1 MQRAF
6 ACIRSAFFAS
16 LFISLWTF
24 YIPRWTVGRHAFDNP
39 RPLGWIVVAIGG
51 AITLSCISLFAWRG
65 LGTPAVFDPPR
76 RLVVSGPYRFMRN
89 PMYTGMAI
97 VLAGE
102 ALVFPNLTRAMLF
115 TLLFFIALFTM
126 IVIAY
131 EEPVLREKFGADY
144 VAYCRETGRWIPR
157 MRRFDNGANA
167 ALL

>member
-6 ACIRSAFFAS
+6 ACIRSAFFAA
-16 LFISLWTF
+16 LFISLWTWL
-24 YIPRWTVGRHAFDNP
+24 IPRWTVGGQAFDDP
-39 RPLGWIVVAIGG
+39 HPLGWIVVGIGG
-51 AITLSCISLFAWRG
+51 AIALSCVALFAWRG

-89 PMYTGMAI
+89 PMYTGMAL

-102 ALVFPNLTRAMLF
+102 ALVFPNLTSAMLL
-115 TLLFFIALFTM
+115 TLLLFIAIFTM
-126 IVIAY
+126 VVIAY

-144 VAYCRETGRWIPR
+144 VAYCREVRRWIPR
-157 MRRFDNGANA
+157 MRPFDNGANA